1 MQINM
6 YNMDFDGHLLHQAI
20 NVEETPATYRVKD
33 RAATLSYRLVL
44 NKKQEGEILD
54 NYRYSLFLV
63 DRDDEKA
70 KTIISDFIQDIIRIK
85 QEEISKLE
93 NKQNKMMQSSI
104 EEIKGN

>member
-33 RAATLSYRLVL
+33 RAATLNYHLVL

-54 NYRYSLFLV
+54 TYRYSFW
-63 DRDDEKA
+63 
-70 KTIISDFIQDIIRIK
+70 
-85 QEEISKLE
+85 
-93 NKQNKMMQSSI
+93 
-104 EEIKGN
+104 